1 MHSATEWAQSLI
13 NAGADMAAV
22 NRELDAALITPNP
35 ELARDVRAEF
45 TRLTLANMEVAKRG
59 REQFKGWKNNA

>member
-1 MHSATEWAQSLI
+1 MNSATEWAQALI
-13 NAGADMAAV
+13 DAGADMAAV

-35 ELARDVRAEF
+35 ELARDVRAAF

-59 REQFKGWKNNA
+59 REQYKGWKNHA

>member
-1 MHSATEWAQSLI
+1 MHSATEWAQALI

-22 NRELDAALITPNP
+22 NRELEAALMTPNP

-59 REQFKGWKNNA
+59 REQYKGWKHA

>member
-35 ELARDVRAEF
+35 ELAQAVRAEF
-45 TRLTLANMEVAKRG
+45 TRLTLASMEVAKRG
-59 REQFKGWKNNA
+59 RAQYKGWKNNA